1 MCPQVLSEE
10 QAIIHIRDS
19 VCSVFHWIWP
29 LPMNPEA
36 PRHIPKVYSLHT
48 QGNFIFY
55 FFTLRI
61 LMLIYQLSN
70 CTWAKRIKKNNTDP
84 ALPWLLSHLS
94 RSTTFHQ
101 VSDPCQVSF
110 VRKVTFPLAS
120 RPNKLGWKQFI
131 IQGDY
136 LNRSELSL
144 LCQAPLV
151 SFFPSQI

>member
-1 MCPQVLSEE
+1 MPWSV
-10 QAIIHIRDS
+10 IRTA
-19 VCSVFHWIWP
+19 CYHTYQRQCLQCFHWIWP
-29 LPMNPEA
+29 LPTNPEA
-36 PRHIPKVYSLHT
+36 PTHIPKVYSLHM
-48 QGNFIFY
+48 QAIY
-55 FFTLRI
+55 VLFFTLRI

-70 CTWAKRIKKNNTDP
+70 CTWAKRIKKTNNTAP

>member
-1 MCPQVLSEE
+1 MLSYISEAVSAVFSLNLTTAHEPWGSKAYSQGVLS
-10 QAIIHIRDS
+10 S
-19 VCSVFHWIWP
+19 
-29 LPMNPEA
+29 
-36 PRHIPKVYSLHT
+36 HT
-48 QGNFIFY
+48 RQFY
-55 FFTLRI
+55 FLFFYLKDPNAY
-61 LMLIYQLSN
+61 LPAEQLHLGKEN
-70 CTWAKRIKKNNTDP
+70 KKKHNTAS